1 VKREDKTWWRP
12 RQRDWWMAV
21 LFVIGAA
28 CFTLGGVVTQ
38 WSSVSRPAI
47 GYVFFVG
54 SIFFTTAAVL
64 QYAESLA
71 THRRIDWMSSL
82 VQLIGT
88 ILFNV
93 STFAALRHNLTT
105 HQENARVWAPDA
117 FGSIAFL
124 VSSAMAFYG
133 VRNRWWCFEWRLRD
147 WDVAALNLLGSVAFG
162 ISAVASL
169 VEPSTGEPVS
179 AHIANSGTSLGGVC
193 FLVAAAILIPG
204 APASGSSRSDDAA
217 PGADDELGD
226 GEPDRT
232 TARQAGP
239 LH

>member
-1 VKREDKTWWRP
+1 
-12 RQRDWWMAV
+12 MAV

-28 CFTLGGVVTQ
+28 CFTVGGMVTQ
-38 WSSVSRPAI
+38 WSAVSRPAI

-54 SIFFTTAAVL
+54 SIFFTTAAAL
-64 QYAESLA
+64 QLAESLGQ
-71 THRRIDWMSSL
+71 RRIDWMASL
-82 VQLIGT
+82 IQFGGT

-93 STFAALRHNLTT
+93 STFAALRHNLNT

-133 VRNRWWCFEWRLRD
+133 VRNRWWCFEWRSRD
-147 WDVAALNLLGSVAFG
+147 WKVAALNLLGSIAFG
-162 ISAVASL
+162 VSAIASL

-179 AHIANSGTSLGGVC
+179 AHIANSGTSLGGIC

-204 APASGSSRSDDAA
+204 AVATGSSRSDDATTA
-217 PGADDELGD
+217 ADDELGA
-226 GEPDRT
+226 GEPDPT
-232 TARQAGP
+232 TAR
-239 LH
+239 

>member
-1 VKREDKTWWRP
+1 
-12 RQRDWWMAV
+12 MAV
-21 LFVIGAA
+21 LFVVGAA
-28 CFTLGGVVTQ
+28 CFTVGGIVTQ
-38 WSSVSRPAI
+38 WSAVSRPAI

-54 SIFFTTAAVL
+54 SIFFTTAAAL
-64 QYAESLA
+64 QFAESLA
-71 THRRIDWMSSL
+71 ATPDRLD
-82 VQLIGT
+82 VVADPVGGT

-133 VRNRWWCFEWRLRD
+133 VRNRWWCFEWRSRD
-147 WDVAALNLLGSVAFG
+147 WNVAALNLLGSIAFG
-162 ISAVASL
+162 VSAIASL

-179 AHIANSGTSLGGVC
+179 AHIANSGTSLGGIC

-204 APASGSSRSDDAA
+204 AVATGSSRSDDATTA
-217 PGADDELGD
+217 ADDELGA
-226 GEPDRT
+226 GEPDPT
-232 TARQAGP
+232 TAR
-239 LH
+239 

>member
-1 VKREDKTWWRP
+1 
-12 RQRDWWMAV
+12 MAV

-28 CFTLGGVVTQ
+28 CFTLGGIVTQ

-54 SIFFTTAAVL
+54 SIFFTTAAAL

-71 THRRIDWMSSL
+71 SGRRIDWLSSL
-82 VQLIGT
+82 VQLAGT
-88 ILFNV
+88 ILFNI
-93 STFAALRHNLTT
+93 STFAALRHDLTT

-133 VRNRWWCFEWRLRD
+133 VRNRWWCFEWRSRD
-147 WDVAALNLLGSVAFG
+147 WDVAALNLLGSIAFG
-162 ISAVASL
+162 LSAIASL

-204 APASGSSRSDDAA
+204 VAATTGSSRSDDATRA
-217 PGADDELGD
+217 ANDELGD

>member
-1 VKREDKTWWRP
+1 
-12 RQRDWWMAV
+12 
-21 LFVIGAA
+21 
-28 CFTLGGVVTQ
+28 
-38 WSSVSRPAI
+38 
-47 GYVFFVG
+47 
-54 SIFFTTAAVL
+54 L

-71 THRRIDWMSSL
+71 SGRGIEWLASL
-82 VQLIGT
+82 VQLAGT
-88 ILFNV
+88 ILFNI

-133 VRNRWWCFEWRLRD
+133 VRHRWWCFELRSRD
-147 WDVAALNLLGSVAFG
+147 WDVAALNLLGSIAFG
-162 ISAVASL
+162 LSAIASL

-179 AHIANSGTSLGGVC
+179 AHIANSGTSLGGIC
-193 FLVAAAILIPG
+193 FLIAAAMLIPG
-204 APASGSSRSDDAA
+204 EAATGSSRSDDATRA
-217 PGADDELGD
+217 GDDELEA

>member
-1 VKREDKTWWRP
+1 
-12 RQRDWWMAV
+12 MAV

-28 CFTLGGVVTQ
+28 CFTLGGIVTQ
-38 WSSVSRPAI
+38 WSAVSRPAI

-54 SIFFTTAAVL
+54 SIFFTTAAAL
-64 QYAESLA
+64 QYAESLGQ
-71 THRRIDWMSSL
+71 RRIDWMASL
-82 VQLIGT
+82 IQLGGT

-105 HQENARVWAPDA
+105 HQQNARVWAPDA

-133 VRNRWWCFEWRLRD
+133 VRNRWWSFEWRSRD
-147 WDVAALNLLGSVAFG
+147 WKVAALNLLGSIAFG
-162 ISAVASL
+162 LSAIASL

-193 FLVAAAILIPG
+193 FLIAAAILIPG
-204 APASGSSRSDDAA
+204 AAATGSSRSDDATSA
-217 PGADDELGD
+217 ADDQLGA
-226 GEPDRT
+226 GEPDPT
-232 TARQAGP
+232 TAR
-239 LH
+239 

>member
-1 VKREDKTWWRP
+1 
-12 RQRDWWMAV
+12 MAV
-21 LFVIGAA
+21 LFVIGAT
-28 CFTLGGVVTQ
+28 CFTVGGIATQ

-54 SIFFTTAAVL
+54 SIFFTTAAAL
-64 QYAESLA
+64 QLAESLA

-82 VQLIGT
+82 VQFVGT
-88 ILFNV
+88 LLFNI

-105 HQENARVWAPDA
+105 HQQNARVWAPDA

-124 VSSAMAFYG
+124 VSSAMAFYA
-133 VRNRWWCFEWRLRD
+133 VRNRWWSFEWRSRD
-147 WDVAALNLLGSVAFG
+147 WNVAALNLLGSIAFG

-169 VEPSTGEPVS
+169 VQPSTGEPVS

-193 FLVAAAILIPG
+193 FLIAAAILIPG
-204 APASGSSRSDDAA
+204 VVAGSSRSDDATRA
-217 PGADDELGD
+217 ADDELLA

>member
-1 VKREDKTWWRP
+1 
-12 RQRDWWMAV
+12 MAV
-21 LFVIGAA
+21 LFVVGAA
-28 CFTLGGVVTQ
+28 CFTLGGIVTQ

-54 SIFFTTAAVL
+54 SIFFTTAAAL

-71 THRRIDWMSSL
+71 SGRGIDWLASL
-82 VQLIGT
+82 VQLAGT

-105 HQENARVWAPDA
+105 HQVNARVWAPDA

-124 VSSAMAFYG
+124 VSSAMAFYA
-133 VRNRWWCFEWRLRD
+133 VRHRWWCFEWRSRD
-147 WDVAALNLLGSVAFG
+147 WDVAALNLLGSIAFG
-162 ISAVASL
+162 VSAVASL

-179 AHIANSGTSLGGVC
+179 ARIANSGTSVGGAC
-193 FLVAAAILIPG
+193 FLIAAAILIPG
-204 APASGSSRSDDAA
+204 AAATGSSRSDDATPA
-217 PGADDELGD
+217 ADDELEG

>member
-1 VKREDKTWWRP
+1 
-12 RQRDWWMAV
+12 MAV
-21 LFVIGAA
+21 LFVVGAA
-28 CFTLGGVVTQ
+28 CFTVGGTVTQ
-38 WSSVSRPAI
+38 WSAVSRPAI

-54 SIFFTTAAVL
+54 SIFFTTAATL

-71 THRRIDWMSSL
+71 SGRGINWLASL
-82 VQLIGT
+82 VQLAGT
-88 ILFNV
+88 ILFNI

-133 VRNRWWCFEWRLRD
+133 VRHRWWCFEWRSRD
-147 WDVAALNLLGSVAFG
+147 WDVAALNLLGSIAFG
-162 ISAVASL
+162 LSAIASL

-179 AHIANSGTSLGGVC
+179 AHIANSGTSLGGIC
-193 FLVAAAILIPG
+193 FLVAAAMLIPG
-204 APASGSSRSDDAA
+204 EAATGSSRSDDATRA
-217 PGADDELGD
+217 GDDELEA